1 MIVRLA
7 GRIIEKHPDHLVL
20 DVNGVGY
27 HVWITVNTYETIP
40 EQGAAITLLIHH
52 QVREDSQELFGFAH
66 AQERELFEH
75 LIGISGIGA
84 KTAITILSGALP
96 DELRRRV
103 QEEDEAALTAIKG
116 VGPKMARR
124 IITELRDA
132 FGPQFPAGDLAG
144 RDGAGPSRD
153 IFSQAVQSLEALGYK
168 HPEAYRAVRSAQKQ
182 VDDDAPIEE
191 LIRAALSGR

>member
-27 HVWITVNTYETIP
+27 HVWITVNTYEGMP
-40 EQGAAITLLIHH
+40 EQGAAVTLLIHH
-52 QVREDSQELFGFAH
+52 QVREDSQDLFGFAQ
-66 AQERELFEH
+66 AQEREIFEH

-96 DELRRRV
+96 AELRRRV
-103 QEEDEAALTAIKG
+103 QEEDEGALTAIKG

-124 IITELRDA
+124 IITELRDS

-144 RDGAGPSRD
+144 RAGAGASRD
-153 IFSQAVQSLEALGYK
+153 TFSQAVQSLEALGYK
-168 HPEAYRAVRSAQKQ
+168 HSEAYRAVRSAQKQ